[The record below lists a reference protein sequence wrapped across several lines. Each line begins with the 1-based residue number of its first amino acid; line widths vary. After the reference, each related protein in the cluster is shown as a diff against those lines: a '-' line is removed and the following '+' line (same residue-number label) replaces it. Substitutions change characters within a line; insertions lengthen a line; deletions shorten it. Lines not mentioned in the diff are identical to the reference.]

1 MKTARWIQ
9 GYSLHDL
16 IRTYW
21 FIIPC
26 LLLASLLVGLVSAKM
41 DYAISPQIALLT
53 LVVFPSVIL
62 AFLHSTYLI
71 PYNLLV
77 WAVAPEIRRV
87 ADWFEGVYHPVSL
100 LSLAPLI
107 SSATVIIPAIF
118 YIHRMERPITRV
130 ILYFAIAL
138 AYGSMIGLMKNGI
151 STVYDLANYLIPML
165 LIPYC
170 TVANFKMKDMDLMLR
185 SFSNIAVLVAIY
197 GLIQYMLVP
206 PWDAFWMQHVE
217 MNSIGVPLP
226 LQIRVFS
233 TLNSPGP
240 TAQFFA
246 FSLVPMIF
254 VSKWRGALNWLG
266 VVLVIICLLTT
277 LVRSAWLI
285 LIVMILSFVLT
296 SASSMKWRLLAQLVI
311 LAGVLYLAIPHLP
324 GAEVLVMRM
333 QTLSDIQEDHSYNER
348 LDLFH
353 TMVPMVLHSPLGSG
367 IGSLGQATK
376 LENDGALGE
385 FGVMDNGFIAI
396 FFTFGI
402 LGGILY
408 FRALWL
414 LGKIIIKRLIED
426 KAWNLYTRLSLS
438 AFAGAIASLTTD
450 NGFPGLR
457 GFLIWFLVGLGF
469 GAKEIIDNRKEVNT
483 HAAATDENKATLH

>member
-1 MKTARWIQ
+1 LKTVRWIQ
-9 GYSLHDL
+9 GYSFTDAT
-16 IRTYW
+16 RTYW

-41 DYAISPQIALLT
+41 DHVISPQIALLT
-53 LVVFPSVIL
+53 LIVFPALIL

-77 WAVAPEIRRV
+77 WAVAPEIRRL
-87 ADWFEGVYHPVSL
+87 ADWSEGVYHPVSL

-107 SSATVIIPAIF
+107 TSATVIIPAIF
-118 YIHRMERPITRV
+118 YIHRMDRPITKV
-130 ILYFAIAL
+130 ICYFAIAL

-151 STVYDLANYLIPML
+151 STVYDLANYIIPML

-170 TVANFKMKDMDLMLR
+170 TVAAFKMKDMDLMLR
-185 SFSNIAVLVAIY
+185 SFSNISVLVAIY
-197 GLIQYMLVP
+197 GLIQYMVVP
-206 PWDAFWMQHVE
+206 PWDAFWMNHVE
-217 MNSIGVPLP
+217 MISIGKPLP

-233 TLNSPGP
+233 SMNSPGP

-254 VSKWRGALNWLG
+254 VSKWRGVLSWLG
-266 VVLVIICLLTT
+266 VILVIICLLTT

-285 LIVMILSFVLT
+285 LIVMILCFVLT
-296 SASSMKWRLLAQLVI
+296 SASKMKWRLLIQIAALG
-311 LAGVLYLAIPHLP
+311 AVLYVAVPHLP
-324 GAEVLVMRM
+324 GAQGLVQRM
-333 QTLSDIQEDHSYNER
+333 QTLSNIQGDHSYNER

-353 TMVPMVLHSPLGSG
+353 TMLPMVLHSPLGSG
-367 IGSLGQATK
+367 IGALGQATK
-376 LENDGALGE
+376 LENDGTLGVY
-385 FGVMDNGFIAI
+385 GVMDNGFIAI

-402 LGGILY
+402 VGGFLY

-414 LGKIIIKRLIED
+414 LAKQIFKRMLED
-426 KAWNLYTRLSLS
+426 RVWNLYTRLSFS
-438 AFAGAIASLTTD
+438 AFAGAIASLSTD

-457 GFLIWFLVGLGF
+457 GFLIWFLVGLGI
-469 GAKEIIDNRKEVNT
+469 GAKEMIDKRKEVNT
-483 HAAATDENKATLH
+483 HAAAIDEN

>member
-9 GYSLHDL
+9 GYSFTNLF
-16 IRTYW
+16 RTYW

-26 LLLASLLVGLVSAKM
+26 LLLASLIVGLVSAKM

-53 LVVFPSVIL
+53 LIVFPSVIL
-62 AFLHSTYLI
+62 AFLNSTYLI

-77 WAVAPEIRRV
+77 WAVSPEIRRL
-87 ADWFEGVYHPVSL
+87 ADWIEGVYHPVSL

-107 SSATVIIPAIF
+107 SSAAVIIPAIF
-118 YIHRMERPITRV
+118 YIHRMDRPISKV

-170 TVANFKMKDMDLMLR
+170 TVAKFRMKDMDLMLR

-254 VSKWRGALNWLG
+254 IRKWRGALNWIG

-296 SASSMKWRLLAQLVI
+296 SASSMKWRLLFQLAA
-311 LAGVLYLAIPHLP
+311 LGGVLYLVVPHLP

-333 QTLSDIQEDHSYNER
+333 QTLSDIQGDHSYNER

-376 LENDGALGE
+376 LENDGALGQ
-385 FGVMDNGFIAI
+385 FGVLDNGFIAI

-402 LGGILY
+402 VGGILY
-408 FRALWL
+408 FSALWL
-414 LGKIIIKRLIED
+414 LAKTIIKRLIED
-426 KAWNLYTRLSLS
+426 KVWNLYTRLSLS

-483 HAAATDENKATLH
+483 HAAATDEN

>member
-1 MKTARWIQ
+1 MKTVRWIQ
-9 GYSLHDL
+9 GYSFAGV

-21 FIIPC
+21 FMIPC
-26 LLLASLLVGLVSAKM
+26 LLLASLFVGLISAKM
-41 DYAISPQIALLT
+41 NYVISPQIALLT
-53 LVVFPSVIL
+53 LIVFPSVIL

-107 SSATVIIPAIF
+107 SSGTVIIPVIF
-118 YIHRMERPITRV
+118 YIHRMNGPITKV
-130 ILYFAIAL
+130 IWYFAIAL

-151 STVYDLANYLIPML
+151 STIYDLANYLIPML
-165 LIPYC
+165 LIPYL
-170 TVANFKMKDMDLMLR
+170 TVAYFKMKDMDLMLR

-296 SASSMKWRLLAQLVI
+296 SASSMKWRLLFQLAA
-311 LAGVLYLAIPHLP
+311 LGGVLYLAVPHLP
-324 GAEVLVMRM
+324 GAEGLVMRM
-333 QTLSDIQEDHSYNER
+333 QTLSDIQGDHSYNER

-353 TMVPMVLHSPLGSG
+353 TMLPMVLHSPLGSG

-376 LENDGALGE
+376 LENDGALGVY
-385 FGVMDNGFIAI
+385 GVMDNGFIAI
-396 FFTFGI
+396 FFTFGVV
-402 LGGILY
+402 GGFLY

-414 LGKIIIKRLIED
+414 LAKLIIKRVLED

-483 HAAATDENKATLH
+483 HAAAIDEN

>member
-1 MKTARWIQ
+1 MKTVRWIQ
-9 GYSLHDL
+9 GYSFADAA
-16 IRTYW
+16 RTYW

-26 LLLASLLVGLVSAKM
+26 LLLASLFVGLVSAKM
-41 DYAISPQIALLT
+41 NYTISPQIALLT
-53 LVVFPSVIL
+53 LIVFPAFIL

-77 WAVAPEIRRV
+77 WAGAPEIRRL
-87 ADWFEGVYHPVSL
+87 ADWLEGVYHPVSL

-118 YIHRMERPITRV
+118 YIHRMNRPITKV
-130 ILYFAIAL
+130 IWYFAIAL

-151 STVYDLANYLIPML
+151 STIYDLANYVIPML

-170 TVANFKMKDMDLMLR
+170 TVAAFKMKDMDLMLR
-185 SFSNIAVLVAIY
+185 SFSNISVLVAIY
-197 GLIQYMLVP
+197 GLIQYMVVP
-206 PWDAFWMQHVE
+206 PWDAFWMNHVE
-217 MNSIGVPLP
+217 MISIGNPLP

-233 TLNSPGP
+233 TMNSPGP

-254 VSKWRGALNWLG
+254 VRKWRGALNWLG

-285 LIVMILSFVLT
+285 LIVMILSFILT
-296 SASSMKWRLLAQLVI
+296 SASSMKWRLLFQVVTLGA
-311 LAGVLYLAIPHLP
+311 VLYVAVPHLP
-324 GAEVLVMRM
+324 GAEGLVLRM
-333 QTLSDIQEDHSYNER
+333 QTLSDISQDHSYNER

-353 TMVPMVLHSPLGSG
+353 TMLPMVLHSPLGSG

-376 LENDGALGE
+376 LENGGALGE

-402 LGGILY
+402 VGGFLY

-414 LGKIIIKRLIED
+414 LAKLIIKRIIED
-426 KAWNLYTRLSLS
+426 KFWNLYTRLSLS

-469 GAKEIIDNRKEVNT
+469 GAKEMIDNRKEVNT
-483 HAAATDENKATLH
+483 AHAAAIDEN

>member
-1 MKTARWIQ
+1 LKTIRWIQ
-9 GYSLHDL
+9 GYSFADAA
-16 IRTYW
+16 RSNW

-26 LLLASLLVGLVSAKM
+26 LLLASLFVGLVSAKM
-41 DYAISPQIALLT
+41 NYAISPQVALLT
-53 LVVFPSVIL
+53 LIVFPAFIL

-77 WAVAPEIRRV
+77 WAVAPEIRRL
-87 ADWFEGVYHPVSL
+87 ADWLEGVYHPVSL

-118 YIHRMERPITRV
+118 YIHRMNRSITKV
-130 ILYFAIAL
+130 MCYFAIVL
-138 AYGSMIGLMKNGI
+138 AYGSMLGLMKNGV
-151 STVYDLANYLIPML
+151 STFYDLASYVIPIL

-170 TVANFKMKDMDLMLR
+170 TVAAFKMKDMDQMLR

-217 MNSIGVPLP
+217 MISIGSPLP

-240 TAQFFA
+240 AAQFLA

-254 VSKWRGALNWLG
+254 VNKWRGALNWLG
-266 VVLVIICLLTT
+266 VVLVFICLLTT
-277 LVRSAWLI
+277 LVRSAWI
-285 LIVMILSFVLT
+285 VLIVMILSFVLT
-296 SASSMKWRLLAQLVI
+296 SSSSMKWRLLVQLAA
-311 LAGVLYLAIPHLP
+311 LGAVLYLAVPHLP
-324 GAEVLVMRM
+324 GAEGLILRM
-333 QTLSDIQEDHSYNER
+333 QTLSDIQGDHSYNDR
-348 LDLFH
+348 MDLIH
-353 TMVPMVLHSPLGSG
+353 TMLPMVLHQPFGSG

-376 LENDGALGE
+376 LENDGALGAY
-385 FGVMDNGFIAI
+385 GVMDNGFIAI

-402 LGGILY
+402 MGGLLY

-414 LGKIIIKRLIED
+414 LAKQIIKRVQED
-426 KAWNLYTRLSLS
+426 RVWNLYTRLSLS
-438 AFAGAIASLTTD
+438 AFAGAIASLSTD
-450 NGFPGLR
+450 NGFPGMR
-457 GFLIWFLVGLGF
+457 GFLIWFLVGLGI
-469 GAKEIIDNRKEVNT
+469 GAKEMIDNRKEVNT
-483 HAAATDENKATLH
+483 HAGAINEN